1 MISRMDYKFNIE
13 LSVQVGVCVGG
24 RIQRHMKLVV
34 QVALQVTECTDDDS
48 SVEVFDPCR
57 SRNGSPVCI
66 IPGWI

>member
-34 QVALQVTECTDDDS
+34 QVALQVTECTDDDDS

-57 SRNGSPVCI
+57 CRNGSPACI
-66 IPGWI
+66 IPG

>member
-13 LSVQVGVCVGG
+13 LSVQVGVYVGG
-24 RIQRHMKLVV
+24 GIQRHMKLVV

-57 SRNGSPVCI
+57 CRNGSPVCI
-66 IPGWI
+66 IPG